1 MTKPKKNIN
10 PDNNPKESTSS
21 AADLLERQE
30 NNNNDSSQVDDGNQ
44 EPPEESPIE
53 LSSSEFIKS
62 LKPSSSTIEI
72 VGRVVRIF
80 PTRRHV
86 NQETN
91 EVSFVFKFVLSNDDQ
106 ESVQVSVWNDEI
118 DRVVDKITN
127 NAIVHIDGA
136 FSKFIGK
143 NLYYNYSTV
152 EIELFIQSNTQV
164 NVIRKVASR
173 PVSQEKQSLPLVEI
187 ENCDGYINKK
197 ICVQGYIKTQL
208 NIARIRGKDFARDSC
223 VGSIANK
230 NKYKLEIKIINFADN
245 FISPFL
251 KGEPVEI
258 ITAYHT
264 NIEIGIPFEDMGIDD
279 FSFLSFSIIDF
290 SVIKFYN
297 YYLTSQFDD
306 LDDLEFEYMKTEA
319 ENENELE
326 EESENE
332 DLSETEDGS
341 ENEDEL
347 ENED

>member
-1 MTKPKKNIN
+1 MTKPKKNLN
-10 PDNNPKESTSS
+10 SDNNPKESLSS
-21 AADLLERQE
+21 VADLLERQE

-106 ESVQVSVWNDEI
+106 ESVQVSVWSDEI
-118 DRVVDKITN
+118 DRVTDKITN

-187 ENCDGYINKK
+187 ENCDG
-197 ICVQGYIKTQL
+197 VQGYIKTQL

-230 NKYKLEIKIINFADN
+230 NKYKLEIKIINFTDN

-251 KGEPVEI
+251 KGEPVEVSETLKI
-258 ITAYHT
+258 LRGIAM
-264 NIEIGIPFEDMGIDD
+264 IEVTSIEDISKIDD
-279 FSFLSFSIIDF
+279 GSKMSIPELLLANMEI
-290 SVIKFYN
+290 SVEMVTNKQTTTGF
-297 YYLTSQFDD
+297 
-306 LDDLEFEYMKTEA
+306 
-319 ENENELE
+319 
-326 EESENE
+326 
-332 DLSETEDGS
+332 GS
-341 ENEDEL
+341 GGKKKS
-347 ENED
+347 

>member
-1 MTKPKKNIN
+1 MTKPKKNLN
-10 PDNNPKESTSS
+10 SDNHPKESTSS
-21 AADLLERQE
+21 VADLLERQE
-30 NNNNDSSQVDDGNQ
+30 NNNNDSNQVDDGNQ
-44 EPPEESPIE
+44 ELPEESPIE
-53 LSSSEFIKS
+53 FSSSEFIKS

-86 NQETN
+86 NQETK

-118 DRVVDKITN
+118 DRVADKITN

-164 NVIRKVASR
+164 NVIRKVTSR

-187 ENCDGYINKK
+187 ENCDG
-197 ICVQGYIKTQL
+197 VQRYIKTQL

-230 NKYKLEIKIINFADN
+230 NKYKLEIRIIDFTDN

-251 KGEPVEI
+251 KGEPVEVSGTLKI
-258 ITAYHT
+258 LRGIAM
-264 NIEIGIPFEDMGIDD
+264 IEVTSIEDISKIDD
-279 FSFLSFSIIDF
+279 GSKMSIPELLLANMEI
-290 SVIKFYN
+290 SVEIVTNKRTTTGF
-297 YYLTSQFDD
+297 
-306 LDDLEFEYMKTEA
+306 
-319 ENENELE
+319 
-326 EESENE
+326 
-332 DLSETEDGS
+332 GS
-341 ENEDEL
+341 GGKKNRSA
-347 ENED
+347 

>member
-1 MTKPKKNIN
+1 MILYLGSDQGS
-10 PDNNPKESTSS
+10 DNNPKESTSS
-21 AADLLERQE
+21 VADLLERQE

-53 LSSSEFIKS
+53 LSSSEFIKL

-80 PTRRHV
+80 PTKRHV

-118 DRVVDKITN
+118 DRVADKITN

-164 NVIRKVASR
+164 NVIRKVVSR

-187 ENCDGYINKK
+187 ENCDGYINKE
-197 ICVQGYIKTQL
+197 IRVQGYIKTQL

-223 VGSIANK
+223 VESIANK
-230 NKYKLEIKIINFADN
+230 NKYKLEIKIINFTDN

-251 KGEPVEI
+251 KGEPVEVSGTLKI
-258 ITAYHT
+258 LR
-264 NIEIGIPFEDMGIDD
+264 G
-279 FSFLSFSIIDF
+279 
-290 SVIKFYN
+290 
-297 YYLTSQFDD
+297 
-306 LDDLEFEYMKTEA
+306 
-319 ENENELE
+319 
-326 EESENE
+326 
-332 DLSETEDGS
+332 
-341 ENEDEL
+341 
-347 ENED
+347 